1 MIGGGLAYFFFNSFT
16 LDEVEGNY
24 YNVASAFQ
32 VGAFTNRDNADRVAD
47 RNNGI
52 VVLDKDI
59 YRVYVAILNDKEA
72 INKMKDYYKEIGLNY
87 YLKEI
92 NVSSEFLLSISDS
105 EELLK
110 RSSKDTY
117 NTINV
122 SVLNKYKEM
131 L

>member
-1 MIGGGLAYFFFNSFT
+1 MIGGSFAYFFFNSFT
-16 LDEVEGNY
+16 LEQDDISLF
-24 YNVASAFQ
+24 NVASAFQ

-52 VVLDKDI
+52 VVLDRDV

-72 INKMKDYYKEIGLNY
+72 IRKMKDYYNEIGLNY

-117 NTINV
+117 NTINI